1 LPEIEAARRTSL
13 IPGVNQSRVFASC
26 MNVWN
31 PMPASDARI
40 LIVDDDRELTG
51 LMCEYLSGQGFR
63 VDCAHDGPAGL
74 KAALDLRPD
83 LVLLDVMMPGF
94 DGFEVL
100 TRLRARSEVPVLML
114 TARTE
119 AASRIAGLEAGAD
132 DYLPKP
138 FNPREVAARIRAIL
152 RRTAPKDSAEPV
164 ERSGIRLEPQA
175 RRVLAGGTE
184 LEVTSVEFEILDL
197 LIRNAGRAVTRDEV
211 AQRLYQRPATP
222 FDRAI
227 DVHISHIRKK
237 LGDGLIRTVRG
248 VGYQF
253 SVVEA

>member
-1 LPEIEAARRTSL
+1 MSFPAARL
-13 IPGVNQSRVFASC
+13 
-26 MNVWN
+26 
-31 PMPASDARI
+31 
-40 LIVDDDRELTG
+40 LIVDDDRELTA
-51 LMCEYLSGQGFR
+51 LMSEYLSGQGFR
-63 VDCAHDGPAGL
+63 VDCAHDGPSGL
-74 KAALDLRPD
+74 KAALDPRPD
-83 LVLLDVMMPGF
+83 LMLLDVMMPGF
-94 DGFEVL
+94 DGFEL
-100 TRLRARSEVPVLML
+100 LQRLRQQSDLPVLML

-132 DYLPKP
+132 DYIPKP

-152 RRTAPKDSAEPV
+152 RRAAPRESGSEPV

-227 DVHISHIRKK
+227 DVHISHLRKK